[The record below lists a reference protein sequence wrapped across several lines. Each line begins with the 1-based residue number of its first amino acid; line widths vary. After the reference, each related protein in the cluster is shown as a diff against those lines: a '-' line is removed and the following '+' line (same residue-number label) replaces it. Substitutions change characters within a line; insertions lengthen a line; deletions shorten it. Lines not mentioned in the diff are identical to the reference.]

1 MYGKHITLVSSDSG
15 LGVRQLGSLSSP
27 SAITVSSQGEI
38 ALGDAT
44 VQRGPLS
51 LKGAGSC
58 RPANWPPGG
67 R

>member
-1 MYGKHITLVSSDSG
+1 M
-15 LGVRQLGSLSSP
+15 
-27 SAITVSSQGEI
+27 SSQGEI

-51 LKGAGSC
+51 LKGAGVVS
-58 RPANWPPGG
+58 AGKLASGGG